1 MSVNERVLGKQQDRA
16 GAASMR
22 ERVVVVGGGPAG
34 LAVAAVLKS
43 KGVDALVLDRAD
55 EIGRAGRATTTDFT
69 CTPCAGCPTCPA
81 SGFRAAMESGWRA
94 TTSSAT

>member
-1 MSVNERVLGKQQDRA
+1 MRLPVRPVTLMAVADKPVLGSQQDRA
-16 GAASMR
+16 GAASVR

-55 EIGRAGRATTTDFT
+55 EIG
-69 CTPCAGCPTCPA
+69 A
-81 SGFRAAMESGWRA
+81 S
-94 TTSSAT
+94 